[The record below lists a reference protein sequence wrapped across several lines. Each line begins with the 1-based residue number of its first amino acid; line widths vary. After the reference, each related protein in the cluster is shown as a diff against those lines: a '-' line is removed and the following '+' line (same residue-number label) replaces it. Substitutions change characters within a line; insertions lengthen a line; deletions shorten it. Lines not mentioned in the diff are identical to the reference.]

1 MEANAP
7 EDNDAVAPTAHL
19 STASE
24 PTPTLLDAIRFS
36 ESGQPITR
44 DKLDTV
50 LATLYE
56 LADEG
61 LVPSRIN
68 KDMYGKLYTFVYLAC
83 TQKAPNN
90 FTEAIYGWWA
100 DSVPKLRE
108 AIERRFAEGSAPIE
122 ARDAACSSFDA
133 LVDKMAWILKYLD
146 RFYVKRL
153 KLPDVRSVACP
164 EQAAL
169 RQALLAPL
177 GTGGGSA

>member
-1 MEANAP
+1 MEANADAR
-7 EDNDAVAPTAHL
+7 DNSAVAPAAD
-19 STASE
+19 S
-24 PTPTLLDAIRFS
+24 TPTLLRTLLRL
-36 ESGQPITR
+36 ETGQPITR
-44 DKLDTV
+44 VKLDAV
-50 LATLYE
+50 LAALYE
-56 LADEG
+56 LADQG
-61 LVPSRIN
+61 LILRFTSSLADTRSKVHE
-68 KDMYGKLYTFVYLAC
+68 FVYMAC

-90 FTEAIYGWWA
+90 FSEAIYGWWA

-169 RQALLAPL
+169 RQALLAP
-177 GTGGGSA
+177 A

>member
-1 MEANAP
+1 MEANADARDAR
-7 EDNDAVAPTAHL
+7 DNSAVAPAAD
-19 STASE
+19 S
-24 PTPTLLDAIRFS
+24 TPTLLRTLLRL
-36 ESGQPITR
+36 ETGQPITR
-44 DKLDTV
+44 VKLDTV
-50 LATLYE
+50 LAALYE
-56 LADEG
+56 LADQG
-61 LVPSRIN
+61 LILRFTSSLADTKSKVHE
-68 KDMYGKLYTFVYLAC
+68 FVYQAC

-90 FTEAIYGWWA
+90 FSEAIYSWWA

-108 AIERRFAEGSAPIE
+108 AIERRFAEGFAPIE

-169 RQALLAPL
+169 RQALLAP
-177 GTGGGSA
+177 A